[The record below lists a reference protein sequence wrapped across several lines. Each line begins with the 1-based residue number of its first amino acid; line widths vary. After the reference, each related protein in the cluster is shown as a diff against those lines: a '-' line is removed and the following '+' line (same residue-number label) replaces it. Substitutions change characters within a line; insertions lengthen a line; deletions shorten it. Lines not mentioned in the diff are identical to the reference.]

1 MAVACSVCRKQKV
14 EMRAL
19 LGYWR
24 LLDPEG
30 TRSAPRDGNER
41 YKASARGQVQH
52 RAAQRSQHGHRS
64 LRCQVS
70 TLRSWELGAG
80 SWELGACCCWIDGTN
95 PADLKVPEAS
105 SSEGS
110 PPGMCQVWRVRSDN
124 TVRLDTP
131 FPSRTYGPAGRGG
144 WQAGTS

>member
-1 MAVACSVCRKQKV
+1 MIAVACSVCRKQKV

-24 LLDPEG
+24 LLEPEG

-41 YKASARGQVQH
+41 YKASARGQVQRVLH
-52 RAAQRSQHGHRS
+52 NAARTGTGLSGVKCQRF
-64 LRCQVS
+64 
-70 TLRSWELGAG
+70 EAG
-80 SWELGACCCWIDGTN
+80 SWELGACCCWIDGPD

-110 PPGMCQVWRVRSDN
+110 PPGMCQVCESKLGQHL
-124 TVRLDTP
+124 TT
-131 FPSRTYGPAGRGG
+131 
-144 WQAGTS
+144 

>member
-41 YKASARGQVQH
+41 YKASARARCSDVLH
-52 RAAQRSQHGHRS
+52 NAASTGTGLS
-64 LRCQVS
+64 GVKCQ
-70 TLRSWELGAG
+70 LFEAG
-80 SWELGACCCWIDGTN
+80 SWELGACCCWIDGPN
-95 PADLKVPEAS
+95 PADLKCRRRAVQRAVP
-105 SSEGS
+105 
-110 PPGMCQVWRVRSDN
+110 QVCARYARVSSDN
-124 TVRLDTP
+124 T
-131 FPSRTYGPAGRGG
+131 
-144 WQAGTS
+144 